1 MSDSFPKGPTEP
13 SADKRQA
20 AAELWQIFVALSNEG
35 FSERQALEI
44 IGSILRGPQ
53 GQA

>member
-1 MSDSFPKGPTEP
+1 MSNLPPNGPTEP

-20 AAELWQIFVALSNEG
+20 AAELWQIFVALTNEG

-44 IGSILRGPQ
+44 IGSILRGSQ
-53 GQA
+53 DGS